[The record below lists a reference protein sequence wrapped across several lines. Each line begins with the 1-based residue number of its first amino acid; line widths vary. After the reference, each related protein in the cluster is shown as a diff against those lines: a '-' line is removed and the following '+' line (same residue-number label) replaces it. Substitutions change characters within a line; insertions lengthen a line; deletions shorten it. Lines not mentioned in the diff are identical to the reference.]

1 MKYLNMIPGPV
12 CGAGDSLYPLV
23 TLPAATIRLNTELRS
38 VPSKQR
44 TAIKVSVND
53 FVSRVNCGAAEDADL
68 RSIKKRLVVGL
79 MSWPRQ

>member
-1 MKYLNMIPGPV
+1 MSPGPV
-12 CGAGDSLYPLV
+12 CGEADSLHPLV
-23 TLPAATIRLNTELRS
+23 TLPVSTIQFIQLNTELRS